1 MTQVKSES
9 NGVSLHPGS
18 PRRLPLLHRL
28 LPRVYYG
35 WPIAVA
41 SSLQSFVVVGV
52 GFYGMA
58 VFLDALCTERGWPRT
73 LVSFATTLYFVT
85 TGIAGTA
92 IGRSVDRRGARG
104 WIAAGALVMA
114 LSLVAIG
121 RVDAPGQL
129 VWLYPIFALG
139 FSMCGPVP
147 MGAITTRWFVTR
159 RAFAMSIATTGVSV
173 GGVVLVP
180 LTTRLILER
189 GLAETTTILA
199 ALLLV
204 IVWPVVAFVLRWDP
218 REHGLEP
225 DGGAPPEHPS
235 HAALLAAQDRVWS
248 SREVLRAPAFWTL
261 VVAFGAILFCQVA
274 TAMHQLALLR
284 VHMDAQAAAF
294 AVSTTAFGSIVA
306 RLVVGSFADRVSK
319 RRLGVV
325 LILIQASALSVFALA
340 SAVPLLYLAS
350 LVFGFT
356 IGNLFML
363 QALLV
368 GDLFGMRSF
377 GKVMGLLQLLTQTA
391 SGLGPWVLGL
401 LHAAFGSYPPG
412 LAVLAGVAVA
422 SAAVLS
428 QVRPPLPPG
437 GAT

>member
-1 MTQVKSES
+1 M
-9 NGVSLHPGS
+9 
-18 PRRLPLLHRL
+18 
-28 LPRVYYG
+28 PRVYYG

-58 VFLDALCTERGWPRT
+58 VFLDALCTERGWSRT
-73 LVSFATTLYFVT
+73 EVSFATSLYFVT
-85 TGIAGTA
+85 SGVAGIG

-104 WIAAGALVMA
+104 WIVAGALVMA
-114 LSLVAIG
+114 IALLAIG

-129 VWLYPIFALG
+129 FGLYPLLALG

-147 MGAITTRWFVTR
+147 MGAITTRWFVAR
-159 RAFAMSIATTGVSV
+159 RALAMSIATTGVSV

-189 GLAETTTILA
+189 GLAETT
-199 ALLLV
+199 ALLALLV
-204 IVWPVVAFVLRWDP
+204 LTVVWPVAGFVLRWDP

-225 DGGAPPEHPS
+225 DGGAASAHRAHP
-235 HAALLAAQDRVWS
+235 ALLAAQDRVWS
-248 SREVLRAPAFWTL
+248 SREVLRTPAFWIL
-261 VVAFGAILFCQVA
+261 VTAFGAILFCQVA

-284 VHMDAQAAAF
+284 VHMDAQTAAF

-319 RRLGVV
+319 RRLGVA
-325 LILIQASALSVFALA
+325 LMLIQAGALLTFATA
-340 SAVPLLYLAS
+340 SAVPLLYLGSA
-350 LVFGFT
+350 VFGFT

-368 GDLFGMRSF
+368 GDLFGRRSF

-391 SGLGPWVLGL
+391 SGLGPWALGL
-401 LHAAFGSYPPG
+401 LYAAFGGYPPG
-412 LAVLAGVAVA
+412 LAVLAGVALVA
-422 SAAVLS
+422 AGVLAR
-428 QVRPPLPPG
+428 VRPPGPT